1 MCWFGGKQ
9 PFPKQSHHLRCPA
22 LELLC
27 MTYVALSQ
35 KIWRP
40 MNWIDSHSPVDEGA
54 EWTFGKCRI
63 CPLLFASD
71 LVLLATSQQCLQN
84 AIDQFSA
91 VCIQAGTKISP
102 ERTDVLCLSGRPKQ
116 CTLQVSGN
124 TLQQVKFKYLGTL
137 RWYSQVTE
145 LGTKRLI
152 LGFRKQTQFCVSFV
166 APWWKREL
174 SKIAKLCF

>member
-1 MCWFGGKQ
+1 LIWWKAIYPETITSLKMSGPRTVVHDLRG
-9 PFPKQSHHLRCPA
+9 PLPKS
-22 LELLC
+22 
-27 MTYVALSQ
+27 
-35 KIWRP
+35 WRP
-40 MNWIDSHSPVDEGA
+40 MNWIDSHSRVDEGA

-63 CPLLFASD
+63 YPLLFASN
-71 LVLLATSQQCLQN
+71 LVVLATSQQCLQN
-84 AIDQFSA
+84 AVDQFSA
-91 VCIQAGTKISP
+91 ACIQAGTKISP
-102 ERTDVLCLSGRPKQ
+102 KRTDVLSLSGRPKQ

-137 RWYSQVTE
+137 RWYSRVTE
-145 LGTKRLI
+145 IGTKRLI